1 MKQYVWKCTYD
12 KGPSYADVHFAVV
25 APDVVEAAA
34 AAMKAAEGEGEVVAI
49 VRDLEAA
56 GGRDGSV
63 AVSSASRFRRSISR

>member
-34 AAMKAAEGEGEVVAI
+34 AAMKAAEGEVVAI